1 MSKLALIAL
10 ALYFAERGAAAER
23 AVDQVTASIKTKA
36 AEVFARARAARPE
49 KADDRRDVS
58 LRRPGRSLRRRVGR
72 DGRVLAARG
81 GGAGGPDLRHERRL
95 RGGRLVRLRR
105 RARRA
110 GAGAPRRRGG
120 GRRGGHVLVGTSLPS
135 LP

>member
-1 MSKLALIAL
+1 MSKLVLIASV

-58 LRRPGRSLRRRVGR
+58 DS
-72 DGRVLAARG
+72 DAARG
-81 GGAGGPDLRHERRL
+81 GPAPAL
-95 RGGRLVRLRR
+95 LV
-105 RARRA
+105 A
-110 GAGAPRRRGG
+110 
-120 GRRGGHVLVGTSLPS
+120 VLAVAAATF
-135 LP
+135 